1 MGKQDKIR
9 IVETDLL
16 EYPAFLAWREL
27 RLGSAK
33 PERIEILKGK
43 TPNQNHRLK
52 RFVCRLVGVGPE
64 GVSVIGKRCQRPK
77 AEIENTIYKEI
88 LPNLS
93 IHSLNYFGI
102 VAEANDEFSWLF
114 LEDAGDDTYSALL
127 EEHRLLGAQ
136 WLALMHTSAPNI
148 GQPDKLPDKGL
159 IHYLKRLRKVRE
171 TLIHIIKR
179 YMIQSDDLVHMEAII
194 TKCDFLEAHWDKVED
209 LYQGLPQMIVH
220 GDFVSK
226 NLRVHSNHD
235 ENTFLPFD
243 WGEAGWGPPAIDIIH
258 VEPFAYWSNVRGSW
272 SWLSLQDILSS
283 AEVGKIFR
291 SIDAIYWELSGFGF
305 TKDVLNNNLS
315 NMRIY
320 NSWLTKAIEVARLM
334 D

>member
-1 MGKQDKIR
+1 MEKREKVR
-9 IVETDLL
+9 IVQTDLL
-16 EYPAFLAWREL
+16 EHPAFLAWSEL
-27 RLGSAK
+27 QSGSVT
-33 PERIEILKGK
+33 PESIEILKGK
-43 TPNQNHRLK
+43 MPEHNQ
-52 RFVCRLVGVGPE
+52 RFKKSTCRLVGVSSDGS
-64 GVSVIGKRCQRPK
+64 SVIGKRCERTH
-77 AEIENTIYKEI
+77 AVIENAVYKEI
-88 LPNLS
+88 LPY
-93 IHSLNYFGI
+93 IPFPSLNYYGM
-102 VAEANDEFSWLF
+102 VAEADGEFSWLF

-159 IHYLKRLRKVRE
+159 KHYLKRLRKVRE

-209 LYQGLPQMIVH
+209 LYQELPQTIVH

-291 SIDAIYWELSGFGF
+291 SIDAIYWELSGFDL
-305 TKDVLNNNLS
+305 TKEVLNNNLS

-320 NSWLTKAIEVARLM
+320 NSWLAMAIEVARLM